1 MRKIL
6 FILLFILP
14 IYAIGQEDGTLKNFI
29 YDILNQK
36 IKIYQSENED
46 SLKGFSAKAL
56 RRSFDYLSKY
66 DTDSAIYNHFHDY
79 SELLR
84 VYMTHIDKSIRNKAF
99 HLFLDT
105 YRLSGGFSGRLLI
118 KTDDV
123 DNKIKA
129 KILDILSNKPYSEKE
144 LKVLTTKEEQYF
156 NKVYSDEYLLEYRRI
171 DTTIMNLSYA
181 RDSLINRSMVEFSEG
196 LKTPS
201 CDIELLSELC
211 AWLYIYEAIPYIEKY
226 LETHNNR
233 RLKVHLARLGN
244 EKYEKEIIADN
255 LQKKYVSFEE
265 LVYINTH
272 KSKQAIIQCLRI
284 EGLEHGHFT
293 ALNDKGQYITV
304 EADCMPYKLTN
315 LQTLVMGNYF
325 ITDLPYVEKYKMEN
339 LTIDDIINPP
349 SEDIAKWINK
359 ELDESFF
366 PLCEEVAK
374 WMEDNIDKLEVNPNI
389 RF

>member
-1 MRKIL
+1 MPL
-6 FILLFILP
+6 QVL
-14 IYAIGQEDGTLKNFI
+14 GQEDGTLKTFI

-84 VYMTHIDKSIRNKAF
+84 VYMTHVDKSIRNKAF

-105 YRLSGGFSGRLLI
+105 YRLSGGSSGVLPI
-118 KTDDV
+118 KPDDV

-144 LKVLTTKEEQYF
+144 LKVLTTKKEQYF

-171 DTTIMNLSYA
+171 DTTIMNLSYVK
-181 RDSLINRSMVEFSEG
+181 DSLVNEKLRAFEEK

-201 CDIELLSELC
+201 CDIEILSELC
-211 AWLYIYEAIPYIEKY
+211 AWLYIYEAVPYIEKY
-226 LETHNNR
+226 LETNDNNR

-244 EKYEKEIIADN
+244 KYYEDELIKDN
-255 LQKKYVSFEE
+255 LSKKFLAYEE
-265 LVYINTH
+265 LAYLNSP
-272 KSKQAIIQCLRI
+272 KSKVAMIQGLRI
-284 EGLEHGHFT
+284 EGRSRGFISGYKQGKFVSEEVDGAF
-293 ALNDKGQYITV
+293 
-304 EADCMPYKLTN
+304 YKLSN
-315 LQTLVMGNYF
+315 LDLLLLGHYFTIEIPFEGNRY
-325 ITDLPYVEKYKMEN
+325 
-339 LTIDDIINPP
+339 INN
-349 SEDIAKWINK
+349 EDIS
-359 ELDESFF
+359 LF
-366 PLCEEVAK
+366 PKCEEVAK
-374 WMEDNIDKLEVNPNI
+374 WMEDNIDKLEVNPNL
-389 RF
+389 RY